1 MFNDEIIAYS
11 ISKSPNMQI
20 INEMLNN
27 AFDKGRNT
35 KGIIF
40 HSDQGWQYQNHA
52 YRKALQE
59 YGIIQS
65 MSRKENCLDNAVA
78 EKFFGIMKS
87 ELLYAEKFNTTEEF
101 ITALE
106 EYIDHYNNN
115 RIKNRLNGKSP
126 VQYRALIQAI

>member
-65 MSRKENCLDNAVA
+65 MPRKGNCLDNAVA

-87 ELLYAEKFNTTEEF
+87 EF
-101 ITALE
+101 IIALE
-106 EYIDHYNNN
+106 EYIDYYNNN

-126 VQYRALIQAI
+126 VQYRAFIQAI